1 MDLTSITPDAAGLR
15 ALAHPARL
23 RILGHLRSD
32 GPATATSLAA
42 RMGLNSGATSYHLR
56 TLAKHGFV
64 VDDAERGNARERWW
78 RAAHQSTRSG
88 PDDYRTPDEQ
98 DALEGFLQ
106 AVAIV
111 QTERLQRF
119 VEERSSL
126 SPAWEAATTVSDWE
140 LRLTPRHARD
150 LKEALTAVLEGWEE
164 DPEDAEDES
173 GRAAL
178 FQVAVHAFPR
188 SVPED
193 DG

>member
-23 RILGHLRSD
+23 KILGHLRAD

-42 RMGLNSGATSYHLR
+42 RMGLTSGATSYHLR

-64 VDDAERGNARERWW
+64 VDDAERGNGRERWW
-78 RAAHQSTRSG
+78 AAAHQSTRSG
-88 PDDYRTPDEQ
+88 PGDYRAPDER

-111 QTERLQRF
+111 HTERLQRF

-126 SPAWEAATTVSDWE
+126 PREWVDATTVSDWG
-140 LRLTPRHARD
+140 LRLTPSRARE
-150 LKEALTAVLEGWEE
+150 LKEALMAVVDGWVE
-164 DPEDAEDES
+164 DPEGAHDDSGDAS
-173 GRAAL
+173 L
-178 FQVAVHAFPR
+178 FEVAIHAFPR
-188 SVPED
+188 PRAEQP
-193 DG
+193 